1 MATSA
6 SQLERRHVTTG
17 PADVDVSGLK
27 RALQQAVSGEVR
39 FDAGTRAMY
48 ANDFS
53 IYRAV
58 PIGVVIPKGPEDVI
72 AAIAICREYHAP
84 VLPRGCGTAPSGQTT
99 NVAVVFD
106 YSKYYNQIVEL
117 DPDSRRAVV
126 EPGVICDQLRNAA
139 EEFNLTYGPDPATHE
154 YCTFGGMLGNNSC
167 GTHSLMAGKTSD
179 NVIELDVV
187 LYDGTRLTVGAT
199 SDEELEQ
206 IIAAGGRKG
215 EIYDQLKQLSETASP
230 TASEPSSPTSPAA
243 CPATTSTSSS
253 PRTAS
258 TWPARSSA
266 RRARARTCCTRRSA
280 WSRARSTGA
289 RSCSGTPTCSRPP
302 ITCR

>member
-1 MATSA
+1 M
-6 SQLERRHVTTG
+6 
-17 PADVDVSGLK
+17 K
-27 RALQQAVSGEVR
+27 RALSAAVSGEVR

-58 PIGVVIPKGPEDVI
+58 PIGVVIPRGPEDVV
-72 AAIAICREYHAP
+72 AAVAICREHQAP

-106 YSKYYNQIVEL
+106 YSMYYNEILEL
-117 DPDSRRAVV
+117 DHVNQRARVQ
-126 EPGVICDQLRNAA
+126 PGVICDQLRNAA
-139 EEFNLTYGPDPATHE
+139 EEHALTYGPDPATHE

-187 LYDGTRLTVGAT
+187 LYDGTRMTVGAT
-199 SDEELEQ
+199 SDEELER

-215 EIYDQLKQLSETASP
+215 EIYAALKDLRDRVAVRVRAEFPDIPRRVSGYNLDQLLPENGFHV
-230 TASEPSSPTSPAA
+230 
-243 CPATTSTSSS
+243 
-253 PRTAS
+253 
-258 TWPARSSA
+258 
-266 RRARARTCCTRRSA
+266 ARALVGSEGTCANVLEATVRLVRAPSTAGRCCSA
-280 WSRARSTGA
+280 
-289 RSCSGTPTCSRPP
+289 TPTCSRRPT
-302 ITCR
+302 TCR